1 MTIFGIIFFGIFL
14 IAAVVWPFIDEF
26 SDKCSWWD
34 FSDYCK
40 AIGSAVFKMGVSV
53 VLLLFIF
60 VFSLAI
66 TYSGNGKI
74 DETSVKTVPIHSIG
88 VTNGSEFGGNF
99 FLGIGSVDGES
110 YPVYQFY
117 TLSEDNRYKIHQV
130 NANNYDIVCTD
141 SIAPSIQ
148 YCDSA
153 IVTPPIGLL
162 FNADIK
168 NHREMKDSKGTIYIP
183 SNSIVADFKID
194 L

>member
-14 IAAVVWPFIDEF
+14 IAAIVWPFIDEF

-34 FSDYCK
+34 LSDYCK
-40 AIGSAVFKMGVSV
+40 AIGSAVFKMGVSIV
-53 VLLLFIF
+53 MLLLIF
-60 VFSLAI
+60 VLSLAL
-66 TYSGNGKI
+66 TYSSDGKL

-88 VTNGSEFGGNF
+88 VTNGSVFGGNF

-141 SIAPSIQ
+141 SITPSIQ

-153 IVTPPIGLL
+153 IITPPIGLI
-162 FNADIK
+162 FNTDIK
-168 NHREMKDSKGTIYIP
+168 NHRKMKDSKGTIYIP
-183 SNSIVADFKID
+183 NNSIVADFKID